1 MSSSSKD
8 FAIERQ
14 MKGLSG
20 SEITEFQRISTTVLL
35 FFFFLSVAMDNL
47 KSKCHICMQSR
58 QDDVCEIFLLI
69 ICHSHSTGG
78 KVKTHKKITW

>member
-20 SEITEFQRISTTVLL
+20 SEITEFQRISTTVLF

-47 KSKCHICMQSR
+47 KSKCHICMQSKSPR
-58 QDDVCEIFLLI
+58 
-69 ICHSHSTGG
+69 
-78 KVKTHKKITW
+78 